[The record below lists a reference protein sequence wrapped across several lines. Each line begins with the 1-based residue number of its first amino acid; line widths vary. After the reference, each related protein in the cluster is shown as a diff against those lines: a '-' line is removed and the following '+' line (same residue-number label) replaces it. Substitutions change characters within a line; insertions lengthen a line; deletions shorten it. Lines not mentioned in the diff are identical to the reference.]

1 MSEGIRSWSCGET
14 YQLDNKVQ
22 LHYVDFEGSD
32 SMRSRSFLASAEP
45 ERVADWLRRETEDQS
60 GDCRLQQLNTGAVQ
74 AGSRSRRAVDAGE
87 DVKAP
92 VLGTLG
98 TDDAASREIVS
109 TRRHEEPRK
118 DGRTKD
124 MCHSG
129 NK

>member
-1 MSEGIRSWSCGET
+1 MSEGSRGWGGRET

-22 LHYVDFEGSD
+22 LHYVDFSGSD

-45 ERVADWLRRETEDQS
+45 ERVAGWLRRETEDQS
-60 GDCRLQQLNTGAVQ
+60 GGCRLQQLNTGAAQ
-74 AGSRSRRAVDAGE
+74 AGSRLRRAVDAGE